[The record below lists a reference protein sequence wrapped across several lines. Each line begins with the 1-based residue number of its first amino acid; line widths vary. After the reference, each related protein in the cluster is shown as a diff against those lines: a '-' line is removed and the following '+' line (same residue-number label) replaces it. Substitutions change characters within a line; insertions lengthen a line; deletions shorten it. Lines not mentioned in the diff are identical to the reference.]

1 MIPFFDTISDIYDE
15 TRGFPQ
21 NVMVKVTEVLKK
33 EIGKKKVL
41 DLGVG
46 TGRFTHPLQKMGINV
61 VGIDISDAM
70 LAQAHV
76 KGVRNLVK
84 GDAERLPFSKS
95 EFDVILSV
103 HLLHLVKDT
112 NSVLKEI
119 KRVGTGKFI
128 SLLFKKSE
136 FNVLNEYKEALSYY
150 GYPLIMSGVGEHELK
165 EMVKPQSILPIPEFK
180 SLLPIRERI
189 KLLEERKHS
198 FSLET
203 PPEIHN
209 DVIRFLRKKHETR
222 LEEHAKTQIEIVVW
236 NISDLPKVI
245 SQ

>member
-1 MIPFFDTISDIYDE
+1 MNSFFETISDIYDE

-21 NVMVKVTEVLKK
+21 NTMSKVTEVLEG
-33 EIGKKKVL
+33 EIGNKKVL

-46 TGRFTHPLQKMGINV
+46 TGRFTHPLQKRGINV

-70 LAQAHV
+70 LARAQ
-76 KGVRNLVK
+76 KKSVRNLVK
-84 GDAERLPFSKS
+84 GDVGRLPFPKS

-103 HLLHLVKDT
+103 HLLHLVEDT

-119 KRVGTGKFI
+119 KRVGTEKLI
-128 SLLFKKSE
+128 SVLFKRSE
-136 FNVLNEYKEALSYY
+136 FNVIEEYKEALSYY
-150 GYPLIMSGVGEHELK
+150 GYPLVTSGLGEYELK
-165 EMVKPQSILPIPEFK
+165 KMVKPKSILPIPEFK
-180 SLLPIRERI
+180 SLLPIEQRI
-189 KLLEERKHS
+189 KLLEDRKHS

-209 DVIRFLRKKHETR
+209 DAIRFLRKKHGSHLTKY
-222 LEEHAKTQIEIVVW
+222 AKTQIEIVVW
-236 NISDLPKVI
+236 RISDLPDAI